1 MKWIS
6 IVIKV
11 IKVITIIPKLIELA
25 QEALLKPEKK
35 EDEIRKD

>member
-6 IVIKV
+6 IAIKV
-11 IKVITIIPKLIELA
+11 IKVITIIPKLIELV

-35 EDEIRKD
+35 EDEIRED